1 MSSSLVRLQ
10 QIFADLFTIPA
21 EDVIPSTSP
30 ETLAL
35 WDSLQHLNLMLAIE
49 QEFGVQIAP
58 QDMEQLLSVERIAA
72 YLDRQCQA
80 GGNGL

>member
-10 QIFADLFTIPA
+10 RIFADLFTVPEKDIIPN
-21 EDVIPSTSP
+21 TSP
-30 ETLAL
+30 ESLQL

-49 QEFGVQIAP
+49 QEFGIQITP
-58 QDMEQLLSVERIAA
+58 QDMEQLTSVDRIAA
-72 YLDRQCQA
+72 YVDRKCQT